1 MGIEMNNG
9 LTKIVNKKCQDCGEH
24 VSILC
29 NEKCYIVT
37 ARCPECLRIFL
48 IASIEIEQLV
58 NYLKKKDWKEI
69 PIELPRIEMVAP
81 HPQLNVFIPIDKSP
95 IDYIQVMKH
104 IFNTIAQYYDK
115 TITEILLEILQE
127 KGEDF

>member
-9 LTKIVNKKCQDCGEH
+9 LTKIVNKKCQDCGKQ

-29 NEKCYIVT
+29 DERCLIV
-37 ARCPECLRIFL
+37 AVRCLDCLQTFL

-104 IFNTIAQYYDK
+104 ILNTIAQYHGK

-127 KGEDF
+127 D